1 MKNHKFVAVFIIGI
15 LVAPCIVS
23 ASITAGTPI
32 SNFIHT
38 VEATILVILLIIGL
52 WKKPKSKLGIV
63 FVGLGIIQLFLAGN
77 AFKGTMFYYN
87 PMTPVPGIGGFV
99 AMILVVLATFAIYYY
114 IGYGLSKLYGKFI
127 SKKRA
132 AKKIKQ

>member
-38 VEATILVILLIIGL
+38 VEATVLAILLIIGL
-52 WKKPKSKLGIV
+52 WKKPKSKLGIM
-63 FVGLGIIQLFLAGN
+63 FVGLGVIQLFLAGN

-87 PMTPVPGIGGFV
+87 PMTPVPGIGSFV
-99 AMILVVLATFAIYYY
+99 GMILLTLATFTIYYY
-114 IGYGLSKLYGKFI
+114 IGRGLGKLCSKLYGKFI
-127 SKKRA
+127 SKK
-132 AKKIKQ
+132 KSS